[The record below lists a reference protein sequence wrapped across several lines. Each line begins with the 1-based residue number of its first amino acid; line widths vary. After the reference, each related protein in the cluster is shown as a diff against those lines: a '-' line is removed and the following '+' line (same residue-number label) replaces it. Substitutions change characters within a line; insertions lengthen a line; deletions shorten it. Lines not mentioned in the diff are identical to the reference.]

1 MPKEEIWK
9 GITLDQRAKLIF
21 SVNVKGLNKNYER
34 PLSPFEVAE
43 YLKTVLDNGG
53 TKEELRVMLNYRDNT
68 MIGKYL
74 SILDLEDDL
83 RSFIDWGRKPGTV
96 SVTNCFEGQLV
107 KIKPKKDRKI
117 AFEYAMKYNLN
128 KLECQMIRQLHNR
141 KFGNIHECAEEALKS
156 RPKIVKN
163 HLYLGY
169 INNSKINKKINE
181 LSRPKK
187 NNLFKDILNLI
198 LPNTRILGCS
208 LNENSFSIVLTDKGS
223 KKVKEL
229 FGNELE
235 EKIIEEI
242 ERKLDL

>member
-1 MPKEEIWK
+1 MAQKESWK
-9 GITLDQRAKLIF
+9 GITLDERAKLIF

-74 SILDLEDDL
+74 SILDLEDEL

-107 KIKPKKDRKI
+107 KIKPKKDRKV

-128 KLECQMIRQLHNR
+128 KLECQMIRQLHTR
-141 KFGNIHECAEEALKS
+141 KFGNIHECAKEALKS

-169 INNSKINKKINE
+169 IKNSKINEKINE
-181 LSRPKK
+181 LTRPKR
-187 NNLFKDILNLI
+187 NSIFKEILALI
-198 LPNTRILGCS
+198 LPNIRILGCS
-208 LNENSFSIVLTDKGS
+208 LNENSFSIVLTDKGNR
-223 KKVKEL
+223 KVKEL
-229 FGNELE
+229 LGEELE
-235 EKIIEEI
+235 NKIIEGIARELI
-242 ERKLDL
+242 K